1 MPACGVVSVGGQGG
15 ILYPPR
21 PSPLCSLLANFQKF
35 DDPAQHL
42 RAALWPLVRFGG
54 GGEFWSLC
62 QE

>member
-21 PSPLCSLLANFQKF
+21 PSPLCSLLANLQKF
-35 DDPAQHL
+35 DAPRPAL
-42 RAALWPLVRFGG
+42 EGSTVASGAVWG